1 MFYTAAV
8 LGGLKHKHL
17 ETSSLFET
25 HVFLAFLLSF
35 FPLDTI
41 NDVMHFLYC
50 MHLSKGLTLY
60 IYDLYSGYTLIV
72 SIHSNKYLTP
82 IKS

>member
-25 HVFLAFLLSF
+25 HVFLSFPFCLRLMSGQQTIYNNSNTNSSSVTLASAFVGVF
-35 FPLDTI
+35 R
-41 NDVMHFLYC
+41 
-50 MHLSKGLTLY
+50 G
-60 IYDLYSGYTLIV
+60 
-72 SIHSNKYLTP
+72 SI
-82 IKS
+82 